1 MAESLYDIA
10 HNQQLKNPYFDRFN
24 FENYGGTPV
33 LGVSK
38 PVIIGHG
45 ISGQKAF
52 LNMLCL
58 AQDMTDKQVMQQ
70 MSMALAAQA

>member
-1 MAESLYDIA
+1 
-10 HNQQLKNPYFDRFN
+10 
-24 FENYGGTPV
+24 V
-33 LGVSK
+33 LGVAK

-58 AQDMTDKQVMQQ
+58 AQDMTAKQVMQQ
-70 MSMALAAQA
+70 MSLALNAQA